1 MNKFLPSVISFSVVG
16 LIVLSFTG
24 GTVYTIDQGERGVV
38 LSYGQVKEIAEP
50 GLHFKLPFVN
60 KVIKIPVRTTTGT
73 LDKVLAYS
81 SDQQPAEINVSV
93 TLSVADTGV
102 DKLYSQFGNLE
113 DAYQRV
119 IVPLTRQEIKTVFGQ
134 YTALK
139 AVQTREQLNHDVQ
152 EAVTR
157 ALSPYSYL
165 KIHSVQIEN
174 IDFSDAYEQTIE
186 DRMKAEVE
194 VERYKQNLEREKVE
208 AEIAVTRAKASADAR
223 VKAAE
228 GEAKA
233 ITLRADAEAKAITQ
247 KADALKQNS
256 DIIHLMQVER
266 WDGKLPST
274 MLPNNVVPI
283 LSSSENKN

>member
-1 MNKFLPSVISFSVVG
+1 MNKFLPSVISFSVIG
-16 LIVLSFTG
+16 LIVLSFAG

-119 IVPLTRQEIKTVFGQ
+119 VVPLTRQEIKTVFGQ

-152 EAVTR
+152 EVVTR

-256 DIIHLMQVER
+256 NIIHLMQVER